1 MEQEFSEKLN
11 QREIQPGTAAWDRL
25 DAMLTAA
32 EAQRPRRNFNRLFI
46 AASFLGF
53 LLIGTLFFRQGTAT
67 KPESNAVATE
77 TAVKPEAETPRVI
90 DAVAAETPGT
100 QVASSSQP
108 KIGSAQETKPSV
120 VRKTDK
126 VITAAERQQIANN
139 TIVNQNQPQSPEI
152 NHQSPINQKTQLNQP
167 AVKAT
172 GPNADELL
180 AAAQSKRENRENT
193 VRVNSQSLLS
203 QVDNQAEEKLTLK
216 EKALRALNKNY
227 QQVKVA
233 VATRNLEENH

>member
-1 MEQEFSEKLN
+1 MENEFGEKLN
-11 QREIQPGTAAWDRL
+11 QREIQPSPAAWDRL
-25 DAMLTAA
+25 DAMLTAT
-32 EAQRPRRNFNRLFI
+32 EAQKPRRSFNRLFI

-67 KPESNAVATE
+67 EPENNAIATE
-77 TAVKPEAETPRVI
+77 TAVKPEAETFQVI
-90 DAVAAETPGT
+90 DAAATGTETR
-100 QVASSSQP
+100 VASLPQP
-108 KIGSAQETKPSV
+108 KSAPAGENKPPA

-126 VITAAERQQIANN
+126 AIAAPEEQQIANN
-139 TIVNQNQPQSPEI
+139 TIVNQNQSQLPGI

-167 AVKAT
+167 AENAT

-180 AAAQSKRENRENT
+180 AAAQSKREKRPT
-193 VRVNSQSLLS
+193 AVRVNSQSLLS
-203 QVDNQAEEKLTLK
+203 QVDNQAEAKLSLK
-216 EKALRALNKNY
+216 QKALRALNKNY